1 MPNFQVL
8 PNNKTKLCER
18 NEVICPVI
26 TWKQIKNHLPL
37 LEEMFR
43 FRALEYK
50 CFQVTLMQ
58 IDLQRLS
65 FFSPQEDEYYKEN

>member
-1 MPNFQVL
+1 MWTKWGYLSRHNL
-8 PNNKTKLCER
+8 KTD
-18 NEVICPVI
+18 
-26 TWKQIKNHLPL
+26 NHLPL